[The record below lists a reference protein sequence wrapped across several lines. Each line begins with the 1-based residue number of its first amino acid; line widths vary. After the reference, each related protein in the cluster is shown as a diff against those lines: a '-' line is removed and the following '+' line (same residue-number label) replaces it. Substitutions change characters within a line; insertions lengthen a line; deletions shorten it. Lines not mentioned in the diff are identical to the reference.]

1 MFSTAK
7 FNATKLNASAPVNE
21 VLLRCV
27 FSEMLAARMGV
38 GVELHID
45 SMGLAAALA
54 QTVLGATAVPGELS
68 LSGEMGS
75 VVSAILAAPIE
86 NLFAERLDATFVH
99 VRANHALTAQMDGQ
113 LTAKTAAGAYVWF
126 AVQAADSLV
135 SDALVGAEIA
145 SESTFSEIL
154 TVRPDAS
161 LQEEQSVLIR
171 VSLPAGS
178 ELRIDSE
185 RYTVTLDGENILHL
199 QEGDWLMLD
208 RELCEVTVDSGV
220 GAKLSGKMVWVERYL

>member
-1 MFSTAK
+1 
-7 FNATKLNASAPVNE
+7 
-21 VLLRCV
+21 
-27 FSEMLAARMGV
+27 
-38 GVELHID
+38 
-45 SMGLAAALA
+45 
-54 QTVLGATAVPGELS
+54 
-68 LSGEMGS
+68 MGS

-154 TVRPDAS
+154 TVRPDAF

-185 RYTVTLDGENILHL
+185 RYTVTLDGDNILHL